1 LVQMANSQLHLS
13 EYQLHAEAELIFQA
27 VGKTLKRRR
36 EIDDHDVLESYLTE
50 NQVVDPA
57 KENPELES
65 RLQTQAEEG
74 KRNMAT
80 YLDNFYR
87 DNVLKEKNGG
97 ENLEEDGGENDEEE
111 VEELMGREADEIE
124 ESDEEGNIEDL

>member
-1 LVQMANSQLHLS
+1 MG
-13 EYQLHAEAELIFQA
+13 
-27 VGKTLKRRR
+27 GKTLKRRR
-36 EIDDHDVLESYLTE
+36 EINDHEVLESYLNE
-50 NQVVDPA
+50 DQVVDPA

-74 KRNMAT
+74 KKNMAT

-97 ENLEEDGGENDEEE
+97 EKEEEDDEEDNE
-111 VEELMGREADEIE
+111 DVEELMGREDDEIE
-124 ESDEEGNIEDL
+124 ESDDEEKIEDL